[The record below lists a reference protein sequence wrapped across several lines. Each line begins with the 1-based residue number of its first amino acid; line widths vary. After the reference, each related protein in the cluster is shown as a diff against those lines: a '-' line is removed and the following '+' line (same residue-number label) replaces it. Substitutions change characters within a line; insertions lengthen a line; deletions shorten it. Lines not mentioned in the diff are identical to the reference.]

1 MKDEKI
7 IFISTHDAA
16 ENVDDDDW
24 KHYKQ
29 MAMNLFILARNVSW
43 DFEQDNFQM
52 DSFIRNQRYP
62 NVPKGKGTSATDPR
76 TTLSLQDR

>member
-1 MKDEKI
+1 MKDESI
-7 IFISTHDAA
+7 IFISTHNAA

-43 DFEQDNFQM
+43 DFEQDDFQM
-52 DSFIRNQRYP
+52 DSFIMKQRYP
-62 NVPKGKGTSATDPR
+62 NVHKGKGTSATDPR
-76 TTLSLQDR
+76 TKLSLQDR

>member
-1 MKDEKI
+1 MKDESI
-7 IFISTHDAA
+7 IFISTHNAA

-43 DFEQDNFQM
+43 DFEQDDFKM
-52 DSFIRNQRYP
+52 DPFIMKQRYP

-76 TTLSLQDR
+76 TKLSLQDR